1 MRWLTLTLGILLLA
15 TQASLWLGKGSLPHV
30 WSLQRSL
37 DAQTARNET
46 LKERNARVSAEV
58 NDLREGLEMVEEKA
72 RSELGMLDR
81 KSTRLNSS
89 HEWISRMPSSA

>member
-1 MRWLTLTLGILLLA
+1 MRWLTLTLSILLLS

-37 DAQTARNET
+37 EAQTARNEA
-46 LKERNARVSAEV
+46 LKERNARLSAEV

-72 RSELGMLDR
+72 RGELGMLRPDEVLVQMTKR
-81 KSTRLNSS
+81 R
-89 HEWISRMPSSA
+89 

>member
-37 DAQTARNET
+37 DAQTARNES

-72 RSELGMLDR
+72 RSELGMLR
-81 KSTRLNSS
+81 PNEVLVQMTKR
-89 HEWISRMPSSA
+89 R

>member
-1 MRWLTLTLGILLLA
+1 MRWLTLTLGVLLLA

-72 RSELGMLDR
+72 RSELGMLR
-81 KSTRLNSS
+81 PNEVLVQMTKR
-89 HEWISRMPSSA
+89 R

>member
-72 RSELGMLDR
+72 RSELGMLRPDEVLVQMTKR
-81 KSTRLNSS
+81 R
-89 HEWISRMPSSA
+89 

>member
-1 MRWLTLTLGILLLA
+1 MRWLTLTLGLLLLA

-72 RSELGMLDR
+72 RSELGMLRPDEVLVQMTKR
-81 KSTRLNSS
+81 R
-89 HEWISRMPSSA
+89 

>member
-72 RSELGMLDR
+72 RSELGMLR
-81 KSTRLNSS
+81 PNEVLVQMTKR
-89 HEWISRMPSSA
+89 R

>member
-1 MRWLTLTLGILLLA
+1 MRWLTLTLGVLLLA

-72 RSELGMLDR
+72 RSELGMLRPDEVLVQMTKR
-81 KSTRLNSS
+81 R
-89 HEWISRMPSSA
+89 